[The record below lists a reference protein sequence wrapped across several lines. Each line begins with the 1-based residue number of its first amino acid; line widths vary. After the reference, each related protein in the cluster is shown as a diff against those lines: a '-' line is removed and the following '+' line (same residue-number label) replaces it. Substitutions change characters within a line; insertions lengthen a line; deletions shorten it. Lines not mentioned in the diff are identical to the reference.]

1 MKQLL
6 TALMVVTLQVAAFS
20 QCALE
25 TGKYKQNDIIGQ
37 LNQCSSN
44 HLIIQDGVTVEVQ
57 GGDWDLR
64 GNGTVIIT
72 IQAGGTLQYTGGHS
86 ILLNNLSSLVIQS
99 GGSLVENNQHNRVVW
114 GEETWSSSNFGT
126 LIAQGGVGPQ
136 ALPVELSRFA
146 VERRTGYNMLV
157 WTTVSE
163 IDNDG
168 FYIQVS
174 GNGKSWDNLD
184 WVNGNGN
191 AVDRIDYSYKL
202 DPIATQAYKYVRLKQ
217 VDFDGAYEYS
227 RVLELPQSNNRFSI
241 YPNPTSDY
249 VNIAGVEGPVKGRI
263 YDQMGQVVKTF
274 QDTNESIS
282 LLDVS
287 LGTYILEVENN
298 GSLERYQIIK
308 R

>member
-1 MKQLL
+1 MKLNNKL
-6 TALMVVTLQVAAFS
+6 KNETITYSLNGSDLQVAAFS

-57 GGDWDLR
+57 AGDWDLR

-72 IQAGGTLQYTGGHS
+72 IQAGGILQYTGGHS

-136 ALPVELSRFA
+136 ALPVELSSFA

-184 WVNGNGN
+184 
-191 AVDRIDYSYKL
+191 
-202 DPIATQAYKYVRLKQ
+202 
-217 VDFDGAYEYS
+217 
-227 RVLELPQSNNRFSI
+227 
-241 YPNPTSDY
+241 
-249 VNIAGVEGPVKGRI
+249 
-263 YDQMGQVVKTF
+263 
-274 QDTNESIS
+274 
-282 LLDVS
+282 
-287 LGTYILEVENN
+287 
-298 GSLERYQIIK
+298 
-308 R
+308 